1 MDSKREVAKLQ
12 RKVCKWLKEWIVM
25 PIAIQNF
32 RDKPPA
38 LFEAYLAGEEGSIHI
53 GRKMQQIHFWHLV
66 HYEHA
71 VLNEGGTGHADL
83 ALAMRHA
90 EAYIDFET
98 AFAEVNKGGSVL
110 QNNAVL
116 YFSLSV
122 IAGWKDA
129 AARIGQALVR
139 GLDTSLLD
147 LRHTDRHC
155 AGEIYRHFW
164 FILHL
169 YAQSGG
175 SKFDISLYS
184 YPPDMRPYAEALDD
198 WLTTDLVKAHDCVCA
213 MADFH
218 VRQTRNTSHD
228 NVEEFDAESVMLFPY
243 EILCWLRL
251 REWAGLENPK
261 SFDHPLMQQ
270 PLSRLPAP
278 VPLDV
283 PATPLLDQVIARFRQ
298 EFPDSFSEWVPT
310 R

>member
-1 MDSKREVAKLQ
+1 MDSKQEVVKLKK
-12 RKVCKWLKEWIVM
+12 KVSKWLKEWIVN
-25 PIAIQNF
+25 PTLIRNF

-38 LFEAYLAGEEGSIHI
+38 SFEAYLAGEEGIAHL
-53 GRKMQQIHFWHLV
+53 GRKAAQIHFWHLV

-71 VLNEGGTGHADL
+71 LLNEGSGSREHL
-83 ALAMRHA
+83 ALAVRHA
-90 EAYIDFET
+90 EACLHI
-98 AFAEVNKGGSVL
+98 AAAQAEANRGGSVL

-116 YFSLSV
+116 YFSLAV

-129 AARIGQALVR
+129 AIRIGRALIR

-147 LRHTDRHC
+147 LQHTDRHR

-169 YAQSGG
+169 YAQAGG
-175 SKFDISLYS
+175 QKFDISLYS
-184 YPPDMRPYAEALDD
+184 YPPDMSPYATVLND
-198 WLTTDLVKAHDCVCA
+198 WLTTDLNKVHDWVCA

-218 VRQTRNTSHD
+218 LQETRNTAHD
-228 NVEEFDAESVMLFPY
+228 EIDEFDAEDVMLFPY

-261 SFDHPLMQQ
+261 RFDHPLMQQ
-270 PLSRLPAP
+270 PLAQLPEP

-298 EFPDSFSEWVPT
+298 EFPDSFPGWVSPQ
-310 R
+310 